1 MSWSPPS
8 TAIPNQT
15 PNLGPELMQR
25 AAWRAAVLGSLSFAA
40 LVLSARLIVL
50 VAVGGGIALTWLC
63 LQQPDP
69 YRLGALGIYCVA
81 MVLTGW
87 LASRKP

>member
-1 MSWSPPS
+1 MPNLNPNLIPTPPPS
-8 TAIPNQT
+8 VM
-15 PNLGPELMQR
+15 PELMQR
-25 AAWRAAVLGSLSFAA
+25 AAWRQGVLGGLNFAA

-63 LQQPDP
+63 LQEPDP

-81 MVLTGW
+81 LVLTGW